1 MKMFSFFKRKKDKT
15 KEDKVSIDLSNF
27 MFVSSNHS
35 KYEMGVETSSV
46 AGCWKGIQIN
56 KNSKND
62 NSYSVTIRALDKQKS
77 SWETDV
83 QMSIKQMKIG
93 AASRNK
99 LELCGYGDDSMGV
112 SFSDYGIVVL
122 LENNIIVKIIL
133 KYLYRNVE
141 LHYAK

>member
-35 KYEMGVETSSV
+35 KHEKGVETASV

-62 NSYSVTIRALDKQKS
+62 NSYSVTIRALDKRKS
-77 SWETDV
+77 RWETDV

-93 AASRNK
+93 AASHNK
-99 LELCGYGDDSMGV
+99 LELGGYGDDSMGV

-133 KYLYRNVE
+133 IYLYRDVE

>member
-35 KYEMGVETSSV
+35 KHEKGVETASV

-62 NSYSVTIRALDKQKS
+62 NSYSVTIRALDKRKF
-77 SWETDV
+77 
-83 QMSIKQMKIG
+83 
-93 AASRNK
+93 R
-99 LELCGYGDDSMGV
+99 
-112 SFSDYGIVVL
+112 
-122 LENNIIVKIIL
+122 
-133 KYLYRNVE
+133 
-141 LHYAK
+141 

>member
-1 MKMFSFFKRKKDKT
+1 M
-15 KEDKVSIDLSNF
+15 
-27 MFVSSNHS
+27 
-35 KYEMGVETSSV
+35 
-46 AGCWKGIQIN
+46 A
-56 KNSKND
+56 
-62 NSYSVTIRALDKQKS
+62 
-77 SWETDV
+77 
-83 QMSIKQMKIG
+83 IKQMKIG
-93 AASRNK
+93 AASHNK